1 MVKYSCLDQMQCKE
15 IGHNELY
22 KMGFDGAS
30 IALMRR
36 LTPEQFQKLF
46 EILQQF
52 QNENTNVNKK

>member
-1 MVKYSCLDQMQCKE
+1 MQCKE